1 MMRFSSF
8 ILAGFIAALTPLAA
22 VAQDAATAPA
32 APVLP
37 AITVSVVTTQ
47 ALRDTV
53 IASGL
58 VGAVEQVQVQPL
70 IEGQPIES
78 LAVDVGDRVTKGQ
91 ILARLSL
98 TTLELQRSQ
107 FVASLASAEA
117 QIAQAEASLLES
129 QSSAAEAKRV
139 SDRTATLK
147 EQGTATQAAA
157 DQALAASVSAQARVT
172 VAVQTLAAARAQVA
186 LVNAQLANVDLQLQ
200 RTAVVAPVAGEVIA
214 RNAQVGGIA
223 SAAGDPMFVI
233 IRDNALEL
241 SAEMAERDL
250 LRVQAGQSVI
260 MRIVGSTTPLTGTV
274 RLVEPTIDVT
284 TRLGTARI
292 TIDTPEAVRSG
303 MFADAEILVTERD
316 TLAVPVSAIGS
327 SADGTTA
334 MMVVEGRVSR
344 VVVQTGI
351 RDGAMI
357 EIVSGLAAGDQ
368 IVTKAGAFV
377 REGDMINPVPAAV
390 DMN

>member
-1 MMRFSSF
+1 MMRFSTFVFAVLLGAASPL
-8 ILAGFIAALTPLAA
+8 IALAQEAAPAA
-22 VAQDAATAPA
+22 A

-37 AITVSVVTTQ
+37 AITVSAVATMT
-47 ALRDTV
+47 LRDTV

-78 LAVDVGDRVTKGQ
+78 LEADVGDKVTQGQ
-91 ILARLSL
+91 VLARLSL

-117 QIAQAEASLLES
+117 QIAQAEAQMLET
-129 QSSAAEAKRV
+129 QSSADEAKRV

-147 EQGTATQAAA
+147 EQGTASQASA
-157 DQALAASVSAQARVT
+157 DTALAALVSAQARVT
-172 VAVQTLAAARAQVA
+172 VAVQTLEAARAQVA
-186 LVNAQLANVDLQLQ
+186 LVDAQLANVDLQLQ

-214 RNAQVGGIA
+214 RNAQLGSIA

-241 SAEMAERDL
+241 NAELAERDL
-250 LRVQAGQSVI
+250 LRVQPGQTVV
-260 MRIVGSTTPLTGTV
+260 MTTVGSTAPLTGTV
-274 RLVEPTIDVT
+274 RLVEPTINVA

-292 TIDTPEAVRSG
+292 SIDLPELVRSG
-303 MFADAEILVTERD
+303 MFADAQILVVERE
-316 TLAVPVSAIGS
+316 TLAVPSSAIGS
-327 SADGTTA
+327 SPDGATA
-334 MMVVEGRVSR
+334 MKVVDGRVSR
-344 VVVQTGI
+344 VIVETGI

-357 EIVSGLAAGDQ
+357 EILSGLVAGDL

-377 REGDMINPVPAAV
+377 RDGDMINPVPAVAA
-390 DMN
+390 MN